1 MPGGGTVIDPVEAR
15 RSGEDEPARRHQPRQ
30 IVAAGELTAVWVPD
44 EAHEAMR
51 DLVRTRDAAVNDL
64 RAKRQRVTSFLLR
77 YGRSYPGRK
86 TLGRPLCRMLRAV
99 LSRCWR
105 LTAPHGVICDL
116 RQQRSAPAIAETR
129 I

>member
-1 MPGGGTVIDPVEAR
+1 
-15 RSGEDEPARRHQPRQ
+15 
-30 IVAAGELTAVWVPD
+30 
-44 EAHEAMR
+44 MR

-116 RQQRSAPAIAETR
+116 RQQRSAHVTR
-129 I
+129 RFGKSLSSVIGKERTRTPVAL